1 MTDNWKH
8 EVDHLLH
15 LAWYSNQLEINRKY
29 SYNMVDK
36 ALRSAS
42 DVLSAECS
50 NVVNNTASVLQWCK
64 WWSHDALD
72 TYWIVK
78 ELLTDQRDGKPPTHR
93 QITQARDEGKKRWW
107 TVEHQF
113 PILIPKSGIVD
124 EGWTENEL
132 KRWFW
137 KYGRAT
143 IVTQPENARLTN
155 HTKSMEEAST
165 RYADANIHIC
175 RHPHFEEN
183 KEW

>member
-1 MTDNWKH
+1 
-8 EVDHLLH
+8 
-15 LAWYSNQLEINRKY
+15 
-29 SYNMVDK
+29 MVDK

-175 RHPHFEEN
+175 RHPHFEET